1 MVNTFLYAQN
11 PLTTTTTTMTNL
23 NLFHGKL
30 STFQQTLEMQVLVLW
45 PQGAFSGLSQAGVE
59 DPPFS
64 CKEHIPSFST
74 CPGSPLSIFVFILES
89 SFLSSLWRWGSEKVS
104 VFSKEISQIF
114 PIYLLDNTLS
124 LTMILNIF

>member
-1 MVNTFLYAQN
+1 
-11 PLTTTTTTMTNL
+11 MTKL

-74 CPGSPLSIFVFILES
+74 CPGSPLSIFVVHIAKCLP
-89 SFLSSLWRWGSEKVS
+89 V
-104 VFSKEISQIF
+104 
-114 PIYLLDNTLS
+114 LS
-124 LTMILNIF
+124 LEMGE